1 MRHINSIADIAQQPR
16 RKSVLQTDS
25 TPRFLNKDVP
35 IYVIQLYLNIPLHSV
50 TIDNFSLAPI
60 FLSSEFFYIPLETR
74 TIYTKVIKSPPLCGG
89 KKQNTTH
96 HPLELNTETHLPIR
110 TNISST
116 RHRPHPIPRIPKI
129 ETIVKREAGVVTLG
143 CSRCPPTRVGRL
155 SRGASPQN

>member
-89 KKQNTTH
+89 KKNK
-96 HPLELNTETHLPIR
+96 
-110 TNISST
+110 T
-116 RHRPHPIPRIPKI
+116 RRII
-129 ETIVKREAGVVTLG
+129 H
-143 CSRCPPTRVGRL
+143 S
-155 SRGASPQN
+155 N

>member
-50 TIDNFSLAPI
+50 TIDNFSLAFQAPI
-60 FLSSEFFYIPLETR
+60 FLSSSEFFYIPLETR

-89 KKQNTTH
+89 KKTKH
-96 HPLELNTETHLPIR
+96 DA
-110 TNISST
+110 SST
-116 RHRPHPIPRIPKI
+116 RTKHRNPFTH
-129 ETIVKREAGVVTLG
+129 
-143 CSRCPPTRVGRL
+143 S
-155 SRGASPQN
+155 N